1 MEDSRIEALLDA
13 VPALAV
19 LAGQRLDLFT
29 HAASEPRTAAELAGR
44 VGGDERRLEALLH
57 ALAALDLLEVRTE
70 AGGAPR
76 FLCRPEAARRLA
88 AGGEDYAGHGR
99 ELAARLWAA
108 GLTVADS
115 IRQGAATAPHAAG
128 GDSAEGFLR
137 ALHPGALRTGR
148 EIARRGWL
156 DGCRRIV
163 DAGGGSGGLAAA
175 LRQDL
180 PGVEVSVV
188 ERGSAAPWTRRLLE
202 EEGAAAVRVVEG
214 DLAGPA
220 GHLEDRLDL
229 PCDGVV
235 CLSVLQV
242 LGPEEAA
249 GVIARVAGW
258 LRPGGRLVI
267 AGMGGA
273 RRRPALAPRLGGP
286 QHPARR
292 PLRRRPRLH
301 PLRAPALARSRRLH
315 RDPVGR
321 AERRPRRGARR
332 QKMKPVLR

>member
-19 LAGQRLDLFT
+19 LAGLRLDLFT

-57 ALAALDLLEVRTE
+57 ALAALDLLEVRPASAE
-70 AGGAPR
+70 GGPPR
-76 FLCRPEAARRLA
+76 FLCRPAAARRLA
-88 AGGEDYAGHGR
+88 AGGEEYAGHGR

-115 IRQGAATAPHAAG
+115 IRQGAATAPLAAG
-128 GDSAEGFLR
+128 GDSAEETGAFLR

-202 EEGAAAVRVVEG
+202 EEGAGAVRVVEG

-220 GHLEDRLDL
+220 GDLEDGLDL

-235 CLSVLQV
+235 CLSFLQV
-242 LGPEEAA
+242 LGPEEVAR
-249 GVIARVAGW
+249 VIARIAGW

-267 AGMGGA
+267 AGMGVLADDRISPRDSAVHNILLGA
-273 RRRPALAPRLGGP
+273 LYEGGRGYTLSEHRRWLEAAGFTDIQWDELSDG
-286 QHPARR
+286 
-292 PLRRRPRLH
+292 
-301 PLRAPALARSRRLH
+301 
-315 RDPVGR
+315 
-321 AERRPRRGARR
+321 RGAVLAVRR
-332 QKMKPVLR
+332 

>member
-19 LAGQRLDLFT
+19 LAGLRLDLFT
-29 HAASEPRTAAELAGR
+29 HAASEPRTAAELAER

-57 ALAALDLLEVRTE
+57 ALAALDLLEVRPAS
-70 AGGAPR
+70 AGGGPPR
-76 FLCRPEAARRLA
+76 FLCRPAAARRLA
-88 AGGEDYAGHGR
+88 AGGAEYAGHGR

-128 GDSAEGFLR
+128 GDSAEETGDFLR
-137 ALHPGALRTGR
+137 ALHPGAVRTGR

-156 DGCRRIV
+156 EGCRRIV

-175 LRQDL
+175 LHQDL
-180 PGVEVSVV
+180 PDAEVSVV
-188 ERGSAAPWTRRLLE
+188 ERGPAAPWTRRLLE
-202 EEGAAAVRVVEG
+202 EEGAAGVRVVEG
-214 DLAGPA
+214 DLVGAGD
-220 GHLEDRLDL
+220 LEGRLDL

-235 CLSVLQV
+235 CLSFLQV

-249 GVIARVAGW
+249 RVIARIAGW

-267 AGMGGA
+267 AGMGVLADDRLSPRDSAVHNILLGA
-273 RRRPALAPRLGGP
+273 LYEGGRGYTLSEHRRWLEAAGFTEIEWDELSDG
-286 QHPARR
+286 
-292 PLRRRPRLH
+292 
-301 PLRAPALARSRRLH
+301 
-315 RDPVGR
+315 
-321 AERRPRRGARR
+321 RGAVRAVRR
-332 QKMKPVLR
+332 